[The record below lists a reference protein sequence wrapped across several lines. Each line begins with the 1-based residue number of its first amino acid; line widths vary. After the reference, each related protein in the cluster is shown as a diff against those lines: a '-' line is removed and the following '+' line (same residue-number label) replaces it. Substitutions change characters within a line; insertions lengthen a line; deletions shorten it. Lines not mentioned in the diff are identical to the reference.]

1 MHYFQKYSTEF
12 QNLYSEIHRFD
23 SAREIH
29 EKLSQ
34 LLQDKRVFFD
44 LPREEFKHDEELKED
59 DEFFRN
65 DNAQPIRE
73 IIHETQPRLSSL
85 DIIAYAYLKEE
96 LINTPESKEVIYL
109 KENYANLVN
118 FVKTIDQLM
127 E

>member
-65 DNAQPIRE
+65 DKAQPIRE

-96 LINTPESKEVIYL
+96 LINTPDSKEIIYL
-109 KENYANLVN
+109 KENYTNLVN